1 MESFLRLCTSSML
14 PSLCAEDLNKANT
27 KTRFS
32 KLQWERGKKHGDARQ
47 WRSRKIA
54 FRVFVSFS
62 LLRCFSGLDDE
73 TGKKFISIKMVN
85 KDLWVI
91 EWSGACFLRTCKIQ
105 ASPLACNYTVLSHWE
120 AKLFVYEQWT
130 PFCVCAT
137 RWPWC
142 HNKCVPAGPNFNLNG
157 QNTQTPVLQCVPKQS
172 VTFEH

>member
-91 EWSGACFLRTCKIQ
+91 EWSGACFLRACKIQ
-105 ASPLACNYTVLSHWE
+105 ASPLACNYTVLTHWE
-120 AKLFVYEQWT
+120 AKLFQSMSNEHHSVCVLHDGHGATINVYQL
-130 PFCVCAT
+130 A
-137 RWPWC
+137 
-142 HNKCVPAGPNFNLNG
+142 
-157 QNTQTPVLQCVPKQS
+157 QTL
-172 VTFEH
+172 T